1 MTYDT
6 PSGSGGSESNSIIL
20 SGTGISVGPQ
30 IVVSGSLNYGD
41 VPYGSYLDA
50 QLSVY
55 NPGQQDLTVGSISQP
70 ISYPSPVFTG
80 PDIITVAAGKTS
92 YYTIT
97 FTPTPTEIYDVTFSG
112 DITAPTNVPNGLGG
126 YISVSYP
133 ISGTGI
139 PVPTPVPLVAD
150 QVVSLIDTS
159 QPGQTY
165 YNYYTVTSMTGTAL
179 SLILQA
185 LTGATPAG
193 DTIAANGVQFFTV
206 DANQAGSTVIAGARM
221 NGPIL
226 KIIPQGD
233 YAYVFK
239 SRSIQSI
246 AYTGLGNGTFF
257 IHNEISGEGLIGRNA
272 VTDSGDGRMFLLG
285 FKELYLYEGG
295 PKLQPIAQ
303 QYTKQLYAELD
314 RTRLDEILLF
324 HNENRKEIW
333 TIYPVTGGTFK
344 ILIWSYIEDSATID
358 IYAPAGGISLQFTAI
373 GLVDWSNDPTWA
385 SFASGDAA
393 NEVTWLQ
400 FPTSTTWA
408 SLVSAGLNHA
418 PVFGSVDGGLRIHGT
433 VYDREGLPYICLSE
447 TMDYSFDQP
456 DLFKYCDVVVLALQL
471 STSVAGA
478 PGIPPGSTM
487 YVQVGTQ
494 ETIGDANGITWSA
507 PYPILVDGTQ
517 PTPVKVNPGG
527 AGRYFRLRFYSN
539 QVDCNWRVAAYEI
552 HARPGGYY

>member
-1 MTYDT
+1 MVYDS
-6 PSGSGGSESNSIIL
+6 PSGSGDFESNSITL
-20 SGTGISVGPQ
+20 SGTGISIGPQ

-55 NPGQQDLTVGSISQP
+55 NPGQQDLTVGSLSQP

-80 PDIITVAAGKTS
+80 PDIITVAAGQTN
-92 YYTIT
+92 YYIIR
-97 FTPTPTEIYDVTFSG
+97 FTPAPPDITDDTLSG
-112 DITAPTNVPNGLGG
+112 DIQAPTNVPNGLGG
-126 YISVSYP
+126 FISVSYP

-150 QVVSLIDTS
+150 QVVTLTDTS

-179 SLILQA
+179 SLTLQA

-193 DTIAANGVQFFTV
+193 NTIAANGVQFFTL

-233 YAYVFK
+233 YAYCYK

-246 AYTGLGNGTFF
+246 AYTGIGNGTFF

-272 VTDSGDGRMFLLG
+272 ATDSGDGRMFFLG
-285 FKELYLYEGG
+285 WKELYLYEGG
-295 PKLQPIAQ
+295 PKAQPICQ
-303 QYTKQLYAELD
+303 QYTRQLYSELD
-314 RTRLDEILLF
+314 RTRLDDILLF

-333 TIYPVTGGTFK
+333 VIYPVTGGSFK
-344 ILIWSYIEDSATID
+344 VLVWNYVVDSATID
-358 IYAPAGGISLQFTAI
+358 IYAPTGGISLQFTAV
-373 GLVDWSNDPTWA
+373 GLVDWSADPTWA
-385 SFASGDAA
+385 SFASSDVA

-400 FPTSTTWA
+400 MPTSTDWD
-408 SLVSAGLNHA
+408 SLVTAGVNHA
-418 PVFGSVDGGLRIHGT
+418 PVFGSQDGGLRLHGQ
-433 VYDREGLPYICLSE
+433 VYDREGSAYVTLSE
-447 TMDYSFDQP
+447 TMDYDLGAP
-456 DLFKYCDVVVLALQL
+456 DNFKYVDVVVLALQL
-471 STSVAGA
+471 TGNV
-478 PGIPPGSTM
+478 PPGSVV
-487 YVQVGTQ
+487 YVQTGVSMS
-494 ETIGDANGITWSA
+494 IGDSTGITYSA
-507 PYPILVDGTQ
+507 PFPILVDGTQ

-527 AGRYFRLRFYSN
+527 SGRYIRLRFMSN
-539 QVDCNWRVAAYEI
+539 QVDCNWRVSQFEI
-552 HARPGGYY
+552 HCRPGGTY